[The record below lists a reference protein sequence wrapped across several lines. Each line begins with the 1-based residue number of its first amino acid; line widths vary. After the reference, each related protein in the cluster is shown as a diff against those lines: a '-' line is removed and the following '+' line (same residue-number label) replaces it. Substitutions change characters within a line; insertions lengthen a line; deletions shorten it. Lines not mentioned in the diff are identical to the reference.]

1 MCYTEN
7 NHIKG
12 GLLMAKVAILVPQE
26 EMCALAAPLVPE
38 FSNISLMCLDYI
50 NYNETHL
57 AVSRAREM
65 EAQGCELIIARGVQ
79 SRMIKYNTS
88 IPVVEIQITTQELGM
103 VMLELKRELASET
116 PRLGLICFANMIG
129 DTSHFNELF
138 GIDLKV
144 YFVKSSEELSD
155 TVDQAVA
162 DGCQSVIGGNI
173 VCERARAMGMPCR
186 FLPAGAESL
195 KNALATASRV
205 CYAIDQEKQNLT
217 EMDTMLNN
225 TFSGIMQVDK
235 DGIIQRIN
243 RTGYTLLQQ
252 MPNELLGHK
261 ATEAIPNLNKKLLDD
276 ALLFGSESYAFVM
289 NIRQKAVVMNIAPIC
304 IDEEI
309 RGAILTFQEGKR
321 IIDMD
326 SELRRELYQRGYI
339 AKYSFDSVITK
350 SKEMQEL
357 VKMGKRIAKYPAPIL
372 LTGETGSGKSMIAQ
386 CIHKE
391 SLYQNSAFIDLDCS
405 AWLPETLDDMLF
417 GNYSTRK
424 DAPPCIAEMAQ
435 NGTLYLSHVEYL
447 LLETQYKLLNLIH
460 GRFLHNGSN
469 SVASANVRVLAS
481 SDCNLIAKVEKGE
494 FRRDLYYALS
504 VLSLEVL
511 PLRRRK
517 EDIPDLVNYSINE
530 YQEKYKRYIQLTNGA
545 RQFIRE
551 YDWPG
556 NMDQIKSVC
565 ERVVLLTEKR
575 NVDEVF
581 LRKQLELVTPKLT
594 AEAEKVVV
602 VKDYKAIE
610 IMELLEKHGGNREK
624 VAEELGISKTTL
636 WRHMKKFGIEANY
649 K

>member
-1 MCYTEN
+1 
-7 NHIKG
+7 
-12 GLLMAKVAILVPQE
+12 MAKVAILVPQE

-38 FSNISLMCLDYI
+38 FLNISLMCLDYI

-57 AVSRAREM
+57 AVSRAQEV

-88 IPVVEIQITTQELGM
+88 VPVVEIQITTQELGV
-103 VMLELKRELASET
+103 VMMDLKRELECEC

-155 TVDQAVA
+155 TVDQAVE
-162 DGCQSVIGGNI
+162 DGCFAVIGGNI
-173 VCERARAMGMPCR
+173 VCERARELELPYR

-195 KNALATASRV
+195 YNALATASRV

-235 DGIIQRIN
+235 DGVIQRIN
-243 RTGYTLLQQ
+243 RTGYTLLHQ
-252 MPNELLGHK
+252 MPGDLLGRK
-261 ATEAIPNLNKKLLDD
+261 ATDVIPNLNKKLLDD
-276 ALLFGSESYAFVM
+276 ALLFGEESYAFVM
-289 NIRQKAVVMNIAPIC
+289 NIRQKAVVMNIAPIR

-326 SELRRELYQRGYI
+326 SELRRELYQRGYV
-339 AKYSFDSVITK
+339 AKYNFDSVVSK
-350 SKEMQEL
+350 SKETQEL
-357 VKMGKRIAKYPAPIL
+357 VKMAKRIAKYPAPIL
-372 LTGETGSGKSMIAQ
+372 LTGESGSGKSVIAQ
-386 CIHKE
+386 CLHKE
-391 SLYQNSAFIDLDCS
+391 SLFQNSAFIQVDCS
-405 AWLPETLDDMLF
+405 AWMPETLDGMLF
-417 GNYSTRK
+417 GNYTTRK
-424 DAPPCIAEMAQ
+424 DTPACIAELAQ
-435 NGTLYLSHVEYL
+435 NGTLYLSHVEHL
-447 LLETQYKLLNLIH
+447 MLETQYKLLNLIQ
-460 GRFLHNGSN
+460 GKFLHNGSN
-469 SVASANVRVLAS
+469 GIASANVRILAS

-511 PLRRRK
+511 PLRRRR
-517 EDIPDLVNYSINE
+517 EDIQDLVDYCINE

-545 RQFIRE
+545 KQFIRE

-556 NMDQIKSVC
+556 NMDQIQSVC

-581 LRKQLELVTPKLT
+581 LRKQLEQVTPKLT
-594 AEAEKVVV
+594 AEAEKVVL
-602 VKDYKAIE
+602 VKDPKAIE
-610 IMELLEKHGGNREK
+610 MMELLEKHGGNREK
-624 VAEELGISKTTL
+624 VAAELGISKTTL